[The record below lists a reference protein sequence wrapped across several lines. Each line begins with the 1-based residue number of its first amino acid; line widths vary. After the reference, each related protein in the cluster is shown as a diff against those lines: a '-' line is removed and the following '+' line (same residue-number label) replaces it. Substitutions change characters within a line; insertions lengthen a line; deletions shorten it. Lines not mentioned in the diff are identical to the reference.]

1 MRVSCW
7 IQTAIV
13 SKSPSS
19 GLWPGG
25 LLHTRDRFLLNR
37 LVKTALPLI
46 LSLMASTSFAA
57 PPPRHADQG
66 MARPAYNIIDMHLHA
81 LPADDQ
87 GPPPM
92 PICAPFVNWPIRD
105 PNAPP
110 DAYFKAFTNVECP
123 HKLMSPKT
131 DDELRKRTL
140 AVLKK
145 HNILAVAS
153 GRAEIVEAWRKEAP
167 ENILSAIAFGI
178 TDAPTIDALRK
189 LYAQSHLTV
198 LGEVMIEYE
207 GIAVTDPRM
216 EPFYTLA
223 EELNIP
229 IAIHMGPGPPGAA
242 YLGMQDFRMR
252 LSNPLDLE
260 EVLLKHPKMRIYVMH
275 AGWPMLDGMMALM
288 YAHPQVYV
296 DTGVID
302 YVLPEAE
309 FHRYLK
315 ALVDAGMGKRIM
327 YGSDNM
333 VWPQAIEIS
342 LRRIETAPYLT
353 AVQKRDILNNN
364 AARFLRLPASCPPDA
379 AAGARR

>member
-13 SKSPSS
+13 SKSLSS
-19 GLWPGG
+19 GLRPEG

-37 LVKTALPLI
+37 LVKPALPLI
-46 LSLMASTSFAA
+46 LSLLASTSFAA
-57 PPPRHADQG
+57 PPLRHADKG
-66 MARPAYNIIDMHLHA
+66 MARPAYNIIDMHFHA

-105 PNAPP
+105 PSAPP

-167 ENILSAIAFGI
+167 DNILSAIAFGI

-189 LYAQSHLTV
+189 LYAQSHLKV

-275 AGWPMLDGMMALM
+275 AGWPMLDGMVALM

-302 YVLPEAE
+302 YVLPKAE

-315 ALVDAGMGKRIM
+315 TLVDAGMGKRIM

-333 VWPQAIEIS
+333 VWPQTIEIS

-353 AVQKRDILNNN
+353 AAQKRDILNNN
-364 AARFLRLPASCPPDA
+364 AARFLRLPAN
-379 AAGARR
+379 

>member
-1 MRVSCW
+1 M
-7 IQTAIV
+7 IY
-13 SKSPSS
+13 
-19 GLWPGG
+19 
-25 LLHTRDRFLLNR
+25 R
-37 LVKTALPLI
+37 LVRPALPSI
-46 LSLMASTSFAA
+46 LSFLAGMSLAA
-57 PPPRHADQG
+57 PAPQQPHEEIARHA
-66 MARPAYNIIDMHLHA
+66 YTIIDMHFHA
-81 LPADDQ
+81 SPADNQ

-105 PNAPP
+105 PSAPP
-110 DAYFKAFTNVECP
+110 EAYFKAFTNVECP
-123 HKLMSPKT
+123 HQLMSPKT

-167 ENILSAIAFGI
+167 DNILSAIAFGI
-178 TDAPTIDALRK
+178 SDAPTIDALRK
-189 LYAQSHLTV
+189 LYAQSHLKV

-275 AGWPMLDGMMALM
+275 AGWPMLDGMIALM

-315 ALVDAGMGKRIM
+315 TLVDAGMGKRIM

-342 LRRIETAPYLT
+342 LRRIETASYLT
-353 AVQKRDILNNN
+353 TAQKRDIFYNN
-364 AARFLRLPASCPPDA
+364 AARFLRLSAN
-379 AAGARR
+379 